1 MSDPT
6 RMTAAALADALASG
20 DLSSEQITRAH
31 LDRIEGVDEQVG
43 AYLHVAGESALAEA
57 RARRTSLLKRLA
69 AASPGLGMTL
79 VLPDMK
85 GGKTLA
91 TALGEIKAVD
101 DHQTDRVERGHHGQ
115 KHLVSVGGGE
125 ADREV
130 GDGVD
135 TDEPADEPQHLAREG
150 ASLRQFEPEQHE
162 Q

>member
-1 MSDPT
+1 MVAHDHE
-6 RMTAAALADALASG
+6 G
-20 DLSSEQITRAH
+20 ENEQH
-31 LDRIEGVDEQVG
+31 D
-43 AYLHVAGESALAEA
+43 AGERPQNLPVGQ
-57 RARRTSLLKRLA
+57 RTVT
-69 AASPGLGMTL
+69 G
-79 VLPDMK
+79 
-85 GGKTLA
+85 
-91 TALGEIKAVD
+91 ALGEIKAVD